1 MTTPRLLS
9 NRYELG
15 EVLGYGGM
23 SEVHKGRDVRL
34 GRDVAVKV
42 LRADLARDPQFQE
55 RFRREAQNA
64 AALNHP
70 AIVAVYDT
78 GETRTEHGPLPYIVM
93 EYVDGR
99 TLRDI
104 VKTEGPLPGQR
115 AMEIMADVCAAL
127 DFSHR
132 HGIVHRDVKPANVM
146 ITKTGAVKVM
156 DFGIARAVADG
167 QAAVTQTAAVIG
179 TAQYLSPE
187 QARGEAVDAR
197 SDVYAAGCVLFELLT
212 GEPPFTGDSPV
223 AVAYQHVRED
233 PKPPSALNGRV
244 SPALDAIVLKAM
256 SKGAPNRYQSAA
268 EMRTDLVR
276 VLSNQRPLAPM
287 VMTDDERT
295 TIMSQGRNPEPTRGR
310 HRPAALANDYDDY
323 DPYEDEE
330 DERRRRRKKNWII
343 ALVAVLA
350 LALIGF
356 IAWLVTTVFSSEPPS
371 DEVVVPNVVG
381 RIADDAQRELTDQ
394 GFEVDQ
400 QLVPC
405 QSSPDGQPGKC
416 GPDSVGK
423 VIDSTP
429 KAGEKMKK
437 SDRLTLLVGAPAE
450 KVNVP
455 DVAGRSVDEA
465 KKILKDAGLA
475 VSPQQGE
482 REVKDG
488 EDVGD
493 VLETD
498 PTAGQPVSK
507 GSQVKLIVGTEP
519 EQKDV
524 PDFTGQNVDTARS
537 NLEQLGFKVEVN
549 EVDSDQDK
557 GTVVDQDP
565 KNTQVAPGSTVR
577 LDVSKGQDDEK
588 FTMPNI
594 IGRSLQ
600 EAEAQLR
607 QMGWTGNFNPQQGE
621 TDDPNE
627 LGKIVDSDAGEGQQI
642 SKDQNIG
649 VTVATQLNPGGGNG
663 GGG

>member
-1 MTTPRLLS
+1 M
-9 NRYELG
+9 
-15 EVLGYGGM
+15 
-23 SEVHKGRDVRL
+23 
-34 GRDVAVKV
+34 
-42 LRADLARDPQFQE
+42 
-55 RFRREAQNA
+55 
-64 AALNHP
+64 
-70 AIVAVYDT
+70 
-78 GETRTEHGPLPYIVM
+78 
-93 EYVDGR
+93 
-99 TLRDI
+99 
-104 VKTEGPLPGQR
+104 
-115 AMEIMADVCAAL
+115 
-127 DFSHR
+127 
-132 HGIVHRDVKPANVM
+132 HRDVKPANVM

-244 SPALDAIVLKAM
+244 TPALDAIVLKAM

-295 TIMSQGRNPEPTRGR
+295 TIMSQGRTPEPGRGR
-310 HRPAALANDYDDY
+310 HRPAALSNDYDDY

-330 DERRRRRKKNWII
+330 EERRRKRKKNWII

-356 IAWLVTTVFSSEPPS
+356 IAWLVTTVFDSEPVS
-371 DEVVVPNVVG
+371 DEVVVPNVID

-394 GFEVDQ
+394 GFEVDLQ
-400 QLVPC
+400 PVPC

-416 GPDSVGK
+416 GPDSIGK
-423 VIDSTP
+423 VIDSNP
-429 KAGEKMKK
+429 KPGEKMKK
-437 SDRLTLLVGAPAE
+437 SDRLTLLVGAPAQ

-455 DVAGRSVDEA
+455 DVSGRSVDEA
-465 KKILKDAGLA
+465 KKLLKDAGLA
-475 VSPQQGE
+475 VAPEQGE
-482 REVKDG
+482 REVEDG

-493 VLETD
+493 VVETD

-507 GSQVKLIVGTEP
+507 GSQVKLIVGKEP
-519 EQKDV
+519 EKVDV
-524 PDFTGQNVDTARS
+524 PDFTGQNVDAART
-537 NLEQLGFKVEVN
+537 NLENLGFKVEVN

-565 KNTQVAPGSTVR
+565 KNTEAPPGSTVR
-577 LDVSKGQDDEK
+577 LDVSKGQDENT

-594 IGRSLQ
+594 IGQSLQ
-600 EAEAQLR
+600 EAEGQLR
-607 QMGWTGNFNPQQGE
+607 EMGWTGNFNAQQGE
-621 TDDPNE
+621 TNDPNE
-627 LGKIVDSDAGEGQQI
+627 LGKIVDAEFGEGQQVK
-642 SKDQNIG
+642 KDQNIG

-663 GGG
+663 GG